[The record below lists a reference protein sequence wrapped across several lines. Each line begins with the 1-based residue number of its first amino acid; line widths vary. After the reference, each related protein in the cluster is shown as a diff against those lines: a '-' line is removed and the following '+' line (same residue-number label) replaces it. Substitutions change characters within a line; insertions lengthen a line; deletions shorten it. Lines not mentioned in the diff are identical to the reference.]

1 MLFRNGCAEPTQ
13 LNHLVPDAFMG
24 ALIIIIQNLA
34 NVLRG
39 AFPVE
44 EFARFVP
51 EEFLII
57 GKIKIHGPF
66 GLPVISYGKDNSAVD
81 VRGNP

>member
-1 MLFRNGCAEPTQ
+1 MRFGNGCTQPTH
-13 LNHLVPDAFMG
+13 LNHLLPDAFMV
-24 ALIIIIQNLA
+24 ALIVIIQNLA

-57 GKIKIHGPF
+57 GEVKIHGPF

-81 VRGNP
+81 VHGNP